1 MNILII
7 FTALD
12 LDLPVKESEDVRW
25 TMKGEENDKYRVR
38 LVALVNVFQN

>member
-1 MNILII
+1 MLMI
-7 FTALD
+7 FKALD

-38 LVALVNVFQN
+38 SVAPINVY